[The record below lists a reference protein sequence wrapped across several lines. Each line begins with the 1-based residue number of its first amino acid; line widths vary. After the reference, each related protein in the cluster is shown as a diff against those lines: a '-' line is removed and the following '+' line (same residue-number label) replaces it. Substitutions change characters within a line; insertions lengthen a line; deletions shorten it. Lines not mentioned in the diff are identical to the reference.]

1 MPHTKNIHFDD
12 DSRAARAQFWAGTHI
27 RTASSVQETWYGP
40 SSLHYFIWRTT
51 SFLSSA
57 LQETLSVDDFNPELA
72 TKLLFKPM
80 APISIPLSSQ
90 LLQPREDMISTRDL
104 LNPTQEE
111 YFLGLYWQSYH
122 TALFPILDE
131 VEFKEHYQSLWAANS
146 TERQPSALVDMVLA
160 ICMQYGVSSLPVTKQ
175 GAITDNIDA
184 TISGRCYYRRCQ
196 MLLSNELESPTIC
209 TLQCHL
215 LCAMFLSYGS
225 FQNMADSACALAVRS
240 AYMLGI
246 HLEPPPTLALRE
258 RELRKRLWWAVYSM
272 DSKIGMKLG
281 RPFLLHNAP
290 DMPSLPGDSLAV
302 AMVSGSSFAPLGD
315 NVTWLSF
322 NLQGVKLFIAAKQA
336 HVAFYGKEL
345 TVGEGQTIWDDPKTL
360 ESYAVHFR
368 PHANSLHEWANDVPS
383 VLKMKRQNGDTPFSA
398 NYSLLEIEEF
408 TPEWLQRQRVVLELM
423 YHNLCINIYRPFI
436 SFTLAAEIPPFGME
450 NANKSASHAIA
461 LAHIIH
467 QVLSSTSILNGWL
480 DAFQFQWN
488 AAMTLIGFLLAYP
501 NGLLTE
507 AARNGLR
514 VCTEVFDIFGNSFPC
529 GTSAASIVRDLVIKI
544 DFLSEQRQI
553 YLTTASITDVIQAL
567 EQPLN
572 GCDLAKIAERDS
584 YSTFGNITSP
594 SQQAVDMASQGIFDI
609 AISVDLWGDLDITWQ
624 EIGNAGLGYVT

>member
-1 MPHTKNIHFDD
+1 
-12 DSRAARAQFWAGTHI
+12 
-27 RTASSVQETWYGP
+27 
-40 SSLHYFIWRTT
+40 
-51 SFLSSA
+51 
-57 LQETLSVDDFNPELA
+57 VDDFNPELA
-72 TKLLFKPM
+72 TKLLFKLM

-131 VEFKEHYQSLWAANS
+131 VEFKEHYQSLWTANS

-175 GAITDNIDA
+175 GAITDHIDA
-184 TISGRCYYRRCQ
+184 TIAGRCYYRRCQ
-196 MLLSNELESPTIC
+196 MLLSNDLESPTIC

-215 LCAMFLSYGS
+215 LCAMFLGYGS

-336 HVAFYGKEL
+336 HVAFYGREL
-345 TVGEGQTIWDDPKTL
+345 TVGEGQTVWDDPKTL
-360 ESYAVHFR
+360 ECHAVHFR
-368 PHANSLHEWANDVPS
+368 PHACSLHEWANDVPS
-383 VLKMKRQNGDTPFSA
+383 VLK
-398 NYSLLEIEEF
+398 
-408 TPEWLQRQRVVLELM
+408 
-423 YHNLCINIYRPFI
+423 
-436 SFTLAAEIPPFGME
+436 
-450 NANKSASHAIA
+450 
-461 LAHIIH
+461 
-467 QVLSSTSILNGWL
+467 
-480 DAFQFQWN
+480 
-488 AAMTLIGFLLAYP
+488 
-501 NGLLTE
+501 
-507 AARNGLR
+507 
-514 VCTEVFDIFGNSFPC
+514 
-529 GTSAASIVRDLVIKI
+529 
-544 DFLSEQRQI
+544 
-553 YLTTASITDVIQAL
+553 
-567 EQPLN
+567 
-572 GCDLAKIAERDS
+572 
-584 YSTFGNITSP
+584 
-594 SQQAVDMASQGIFDI
+594 
-609 AISVDLWGDLDITWQ
+609 
-624 EIGNAGLGYVT
+624 